1 MNYTSFSTF
10 LIALALAFESAF
22 MSDVHAQAPAQREV
36 PIVRFE
42 CVVLGT
48 FQVPKL
54 YFIKPAESG
63 RKPMPAP
70 VEVSVESRGTVNL
83 VPAPDGHITLYS
95 SPACDAASIAQEIPV
110 NPKEPSILQLLYLD
124 TSGSMRSLIVKEAPD
139 HGPGQ
144 IRIINVSGGA
154 GGIRVDSTQLAVN
167 SGEDKILPIKLPTSK
182 FFSYKAG
189 WATADKTFYETGG
202 KNLFFPAAG
211 LRMTVVLANVPS
223 VREKS
228 DGKPETV
235 YSPQDY
241 RFYDRVPENVA
252 GTPAHN
258 TP

>member
-1 MNYTSFSTF
+1 MNTTRFSIS
-10 LIALALAFESAF
+10 LISLAFAF
-22 MSDVHAQAPAQREV
+22 EAAFTSGVHAQAPAQREV
-36 PIVRFE
+36 PMAHFE
-42 CVVLGT
+42 CVALGL

-54 YFIKPAESG
+54 YFLKPGESG
-63 RKPMPAP
+63 RKAMPAP
-70 VEVSVESRGTVNL
+70 VEVSVESRGAVNL
-83 VPAPDGHITLYS
+83 IPAPDGRITLYS

-110 NPKEPSILQLLYLD
+110 NPKAPSILQLLYLD
-124 TSGSMRSLIVKEAPD
+124 TSGSIHSLIVPEAPD

-154 GGIRVDSTQLAVN
+154 GGIRVDSTQLGVN
-167 SGEDKILPIKLPTSK
+167 SGEDKVLPIKLPTSK

-189 WATADKTFYETGG
+189 WAMADKTFYETGG

-211 LRMTVVLANVPS
+211 LRMTVVLANVPTL
-223 VREKS
+223 REKP
-228 DGKPETV
+228 DGKMETV

-252 GTPAHN
+252 ATPAHN

>member
-1 MNYTSFSTF
+1 MNTTSFSAS
-10 LIALALAFESAF
+10 LIALTLAFEAAF
-22 MSDVHAQAPAQREV
+22 TSGLHAQSPAHREV
-36 PIVRFE
+36 PLAHFE
-42 CVVLGT
+42 CVALGT

-54 YFIKPAESG
+54 YFLTPDESG
-63 RKPMPAP
+63 RKAKPAP
-70 VEVSVESRGTVNL
+70 LEVSVESRGTVNL
-83 VPAPDGHITLYS
+83 VPAPDGRITLYS

-110 NPKEPSILQLLYLD
+110 DPKAPSILQLLYLD
-124 TSGSMRSLIVKEAPD
+124 TSGSVRSLIVPEAPD

-154 GGIRVDSTQLAVN
+154 GGIRVDNTQLGVN
-167 SGEDKILPIKLPTSK
+167 SGEDKVLPIKLPTSK

-189 WATADKTFYETGG
+189 WATGDKTFHETGG

-211 LRMTVVLANVPS
+211 LRMTVVLANIPTQ
-223 VREKS
+223 REKP
-228 DGKPETV
+228 DGKLETV

-252 GTPAHN
+252 GTHPRN